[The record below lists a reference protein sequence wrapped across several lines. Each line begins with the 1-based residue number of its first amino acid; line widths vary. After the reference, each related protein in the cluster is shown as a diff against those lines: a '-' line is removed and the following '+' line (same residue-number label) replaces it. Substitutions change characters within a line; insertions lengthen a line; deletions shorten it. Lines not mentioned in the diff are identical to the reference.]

1 MGKINSVICNLTN
14 LKNLFNGFNNIT
26 YESNA
31 TIEKPQVNNVTSIGG
46 KEVEL
51 MDLSVDNNSNDN
63 NIAMKALKNYGD
75 NLRDKAETV
84 GSIADTTAGAL
95 RTGIGEIVGGW
106 AYVTGNM
113 SSQDVDSVMADIKQD
128 NKKHTITNAL
138 TNVVDTVEGTK
149 QDTLNTAIDVTKDF
163 TSATKDVLTGKM
175 SVSDYYEKTEAT
187 KINLSVGIVEG
198 VGNWGEKIY
207 DTINLKSNYY
217 IGKAD
222 VALGIRTQEQ
232 FDENMT
238 RVKEQVATDQTKYIY
253 DWFYG
258 DTKVGQNIQEKSFAT
273 NEVRT
278 TGNMAG
284 EVGMNIGM
292 AYVGGELVGSS
303 SVVSEL
309 GVSGQKAAQIGSKV
323 FAASSAGATGYGEA
337 ASKAYQNG
345 ATIEQGMI
353 AGEVNGAV
361 RAAQY
366 AIGGKINE
374 TNPFANQVSNSAL
387 HVGLDAVDGASDA
400 LIQPAVELIYKDGTY
415 DTNGNYVK
423 FDETESITSKYSK
436 VFNENGGWNTV
447 INSAKTGAIFSA
459 ASEAGGVAK
468 YFKYDDNGATKNA
481 INSVENT
488 TNVSGAAKQA
498 IDIDDSSKIISTE
511 TTKFNSN
518 LTEGNNIYSKD
529 QLDVIDTYIG
539 QKHKIENVSDASMN
553 SMLRNKIN
561 VVDSDDYG
569 YFASYENM
577 DGYAKV
583 IDGKDAVDQFFDN
596 NIKAINNLDST
607 IRQTTMKS
615 DTKLYRYIDSDNIP
629 GVKINNNTTAEQI
642 ISQLQK
648 NGIYS
653 DSAFI
658 STSTVE
664 SPTAQLG
671 TRDIVFEINCKKGTP
686 ALDISSYNPSES
698 EVLLTAGQK
707 FNITDA
713 KQIYDPN
720 TNSYQWHVYM
730 DTIDDIDTKTITN
743 GINNVNNTKNA
754 INSSNEVNAGSVTKK
769 IDEAPTTKVDVDTDS
784 DVKVK
789 NAKNIDK
796 SNTSSVDDATAAA
809 EQLYKKGYNIDEIN
823 EMTKGYTDTDFKN
836 LLENMDSIP
845 SKLDYVGFNQYKD
858 TKITKD
864 QMVKGIDSLSEN
876 HPAYKQQLE
885 KIKQNLG
892 DVKYVSDETI
902 KEYSSVFD
910 TIIEKDWYTADY
922 DYFGTDKFN
931 IDKAPLGDNIKTLS
945 NFSGLELLDDGTYKY
960 SHYDVGKV
968 NSENIVRYALSN
980 NLDLDGDS
988 NTIAIQ
994 VNKEVNNVVDYY
1006 SNTGAKVSKFN
1017 GTDNYMYTRTENI
1030 VNDCKSLMDSKSI
1043 TDAEK
1048 TELSSYYNDMLTK
1061 QSEIETIKAQSTD
1074 GITKDNYEKLSAA
1087 YDELEIL
1094 EKKASQI
1101 NNNAWERFGNNSANN
1116 PTLVHGFSRASSD
1129 GCPSYKD
1136 LTGAKICTAVSSKS
1150 AGNTIADQ
1158 ADCGI
1163 EYKINKDTI
1172 NNIVGLRAGDAD
1184 SYDYSN
1190 DKMWESFRYNSM
1202 SSQQINGTGI
1212 RYNEGDHS
1220 SLVSPD
1226 QMEKAIINIKNG
1238 TVGDLY
1244 TEVVLKNDSSMIP
1257 SNYYITE
1264 TTPDSIVNQMK
1275 ELAKKDGLPLYKIN
1289 TITSEKVEVSLD

>member
-498 IDIDDSSKIISTE
+498 IDIDDSLKIISTE

-864 QMVKGIDSLSEN
+864 QMVKGIDSLTEN
-876 HPAYKQQLE
+876 YPAYKQQLE
-885 KIKQNLG
+885 EIKQNLG
-892 DVKYVSDETI
+892 DVKYVSDAAI
-902 KEYSSVFD
+902 RDYSSVVD
-910 TIIEKDWYTADY
+910 KVIENDWNYLSS
-922 DYFGTDKFN
+922 TD
-931 IDKAPLGDNIKTLS
+931 PRVNIKQNISGIS
-945 NFSGLELLDDGTYKY
+945 NFSNLELQADGTYKY
-960 SHYDVGKV
+960 SQYDIGKID
-968 NSENIVRYALSN
+968 SENMVKYMLSN
-980 NLDLDGDS
+980 DLDLDTDA
-988 NTIAIQ
+988 AILK
-994 VNKEVNNVVDYY
+994 NKTDIEANGLADYY
-1006 SNTGAKVSKFN
+1006 KTQDLNITKFN
-1017 GTDNYMYTRTENI
+1017 GTKEYIYQNTDNI
-1030 VNDCKSLMDSKSI
+1030 VKDCKDLLSTGCI

-1048 TELSSYYNDMLTK
+1048 NELSSYYNEMLSK
-1061 QSEIETIKAQSTD
+1061 KAEIDAIKSQSTN

-1087 YDELEIL
+1087 YDDLLEI
-1094 EKKASQI
+1094 ESKASKI
-1101 NNNAWERFGNNSANN
+1101 NNSAWVNYGSSASAN
-1116 PTLVHGFSRASSD
+1116 PTFVHTYSQAESS

-1136 LTGAKICTAVSSKS
+1136 LRGSKICTSLSSNYGGTTF
-1150 AGNTIADQ
+1150 AYEG
-1158 ADCGI
+1158 CGV
-1163 EYKINKDTI
+1163 EFKIDDATVK
-1172 NNIVGLRAGDAD
+1172 NIDGMRCGDAG
-1184 SYDYSN
+1184 SWNYSN
-1190 DKMWESFRYNSM
+1190 DKMIDMIKWDSLND
-1202 SSQQINGTGI
+1202 QQINGNNIT
-1212 RYNEGDHS
+1212 YELGDHS
-1220 SLVSPD
+1220 KLVSP
-1226 QMEKAIINIKNG
+1226 EKMTQALYDINNK
-1238 TVGDLY
+1238 TLSEFY
-1244 TEVVLKNDSSMIP
+1244 TEIVLKNDGNVTV
-1257 SNYYITE
+1257 SNYFITD

-1275 ELAKKDGLPLYKIN
+1275 ELAKNDGLPLYKIDPATN
-1289 TITSEKVEVSLD
+1289 EKVEVPLD